1 MELNLVGLNSR
12 QMEAVS
18 ELDRSVL
25 VMAGAGSGKTSVL
38 TMRIGNLIA
47 SGKAFPDE
55 ILVFTFTN
63 KAAEV
68 VRTRLIAM
76 NIPGIRTMWTGTF
89 HSICVRILRQH
100 AKLLGYEP
108 NFAIYDT
115 TDQKALAKKV
125 IKELDLSYDPKDAL
139 SIISNYKNGSR
150 TWLKDIEL
158 ELIRRYNDELKSNN
172 CMDFDDLILNV
183 IRLLEDF
190 PEVRRSYT
198 ERFRYIHIDE
208 YQDTNSVQFRLV
220 KLLCSED
227 DTRVNVFAVGDID
240 QSIYKWRGA
249 NIKNIQNFERDF
261 SNSKLVVLEQNYRST
276 LNILNA
282 ANSVIQNNTNRPDKN
297 LWSDKGDGEKIR
309 YYRAATDR
317 EEAIFVSQE
326 IEKLH
331 GDYDYKHFAV
341 LYRNNAQSRQLELEF
356 RNRGIP
362 YNVYG
367 GHKFFDRKEIK
378 DMLAYLRLAYNP
390 ADNISFE
397 RVINTPKRGIG
408 ATSLEKL
415 YSFADKNKLSLINA
429 ALRAEEISGIKKSTQ
444 MEIVRFAQNML
455 ELSAASDVL
464 GIDELFRQL
473 LSVTRIIELY
483 EKEGTTEA
491 DSRID
496 NIYEFQSYVNENA
509 GLLNLREFLEDTAL
523 RSDQDDMDYDDD
535 KVTLMTIHSAK
546 GLEYEVVFIV
556 GFGEEI
562 LPSARSKDD
571 QSQLEEER
579 RLCYVAITRAKELLY
594 ITNMQTRYMYG
605 DQPQRIAPSRFLGE
619 IPLSYIKN
627 MGGGSISAGDVDFSS
642 AFSSRGAGY
651 GGSGFSE
658 SDYGRSVRGSSGYGG
673 AGFGKVKT
681 PALDKRS
688 YLNKG
693 AVSKADYRAG
703 DKVVHDAFGEGIVVE
718 VEKEYV
724 RVAFDD
730 NGIKKLSAKLAP
742 MKKK

>member
-1 MELNLVGLNSR
+1 MELNLTGLNSK

-47 SGKAFPDE
+47 SGRAYPDD

-68 VRTRLIAM
+68 VRTRLTAM
-76 NIPGIRTMWTGTF
+76 NIPNVRSMWTGTF
-89 HSICVRILRQH
+89 HSVCVRILRQH
-100 AKLLGYEP
+100 AHLLGYEQ

-115 TDQKALAKKV
+115 SDQKALVKKIV
-125 IKELDLSYDPKDAL
+125 KELDLSLDPKEAL
-139 SIISNYKNGSR
+139 SMISNYKNGSR
-150 TWLKDIEL
+150 TWLTDSDA

-183 IRLLEDF
+183 IKLLEGY

-198 ERFRYIHIDE
+198 DKFKYIHIDE

-227 DTRVNVFAVGDID
+227 TSKVNVFAVGDID

-249 NIKNIQNFERDF
+249 NIGNIQNFERDF
-261 SNSKLVVLEQNYRST
+261 AGAKLVVLEQNYRST

-282 ANSVIQNNTNRPDKN
+282 ANSVIQHNTNRPSKN
-297 LWSDKGDGEKIR
+297 LWSNKGDGERIR

-317 EEAIFVSQE
+317 EEAIFVSRE
-326 IEKLH
+326 IEQVH
-331 GDYDYKHFAV
+331 EDYRYKDIAV

-356 RNRGIP
+356 RNRSIP

-378 DMLAYLRLAYNP
+378 DMLAYLRLAFNP
-390 ADNISFE
+390 SDNISFE

-408 ATSLEKL
+408 ATSLERL
-415 YSFADKNKLSLINA
+415 YAFAVRNNLPLMSA
-429 ALRAEEISGIKKSTQ
+429 ALRAKEIDGIKKSTQ
-444 MEIVRFAQNML
+444 DEIIAFANSMF
-455 ELSAASDVL
+455 EISAAAESVR
-464 GIDELFRQL
+464 IDELFRQL
-473 LSVTRIIELY
+473 LKATRIIELY

-509 GLLNLREFLEDTAL
+509 GLLDLREFLEDSAL

-546 GLEYEVVFIV
+546 GLEYSVVFIV

-627 MGGGSISAGDVDFSS
+627 LGGGKIGADDEVEINFEG
-642 AFSSRGAGY
+642 AF
-651 GGSGFSE
+651 
-658 SDYGRSVRGSSGYGG
+658 
-673 AGFGKVKT
+673 AGFGASRRSYGGGFGRVSA
-681 PALDKRS
+681 PSLDKQSFLGKRGAEHGAAS
-688 YLNKG
+688 GKG
-693 AVSKADYRAG
+693 ADGGYRAG
-703 DKVVHDAFGEGIVVE
+703 DRVVHDAFGEGIVVE

-724 RVAFDD
+724 RVAFNE